1 MAKVERPNLTGKRVP
16 EMLIEILIV
25 WMVGIPVAV
34 VALALL
40 GARARAALS
49 TTGPDARGQSNRTAT
64 VIQFQPIRL
73 EPTTVGRQTAG
84 PRVSRRQ
91 GVKTAL

>member
-1 MAKVERPNLTGKRVP
+1 
-16 EMLIEILIV
+16 MLIEILIV
-25 WMVGIPVAV
+25 WMVGIPLAV

-49 TTGPDARGQSNRTAT
+49 TTGPDARGESNPMAT
-64 VIQFQPIRL
+64 VLQFQPIRL
-73 EPTTVGRQTAG
+73 DRTTAGRQTAG

>member
-1 MAKVERPNLTGKRVP
+1 MVKIERSNLTGKRVP
-16 EMLIEILIV
+16 DMLIEILIV
-25 WMVGIPVAV
+25 WMVGIPLAV

-40 GARARAALS
+40 GVRGRAALS
-49 TTGPDARGQSNRTAT
+49 TTGPDTQSHPNRMAT

-73 EPTTVGRQTAG
+73 EPTTGGRQTAG